1 VSASAQWRSGS
12 GSYGSRGSVSGGSG
26 SVCISRTT
34 IYASG
39 RMRRRRRRKRNHDR
53 IYNNQM
59 VALVNGSGTN
69 YAEQKGMVV
78 GQCGR
83 FWRLATQLQQPG
95 ESWNKEFRNEWNGS
109 YCFL

>member
-1 VSASAQWRSGS
+1 
-12 GSYGSRGSVSGGSG
+12 
-26 SVCISRTT
+26 
-34 IYASG
+34 
-39 RMRRRRRRKRNHDR
+39 
-53 IYNNQM
+53 M

-69 YAEQKGMVV
+69 YAEQKGMVI